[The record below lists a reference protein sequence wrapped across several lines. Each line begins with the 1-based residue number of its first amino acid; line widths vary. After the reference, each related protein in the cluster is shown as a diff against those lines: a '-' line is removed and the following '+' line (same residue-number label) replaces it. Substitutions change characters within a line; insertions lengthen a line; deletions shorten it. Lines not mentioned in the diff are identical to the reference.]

1 MRTYKRKTT
10 RGTKSL
16 EVYELAA
23 REVIEKNRNYR
34 DVAKEFDLCHVSL
47 FNFVKKKKAGAP
59 ATVGYKKT
67 RLVFSAEQEAII
79 AEYLLKCANI
89 YFGLLPED
97 VKRLSYQCA
106 KFYNVENVPES
117 WRVNEMA
124 DPSNQNQSL
133 ISKPPVENEVNDDDL
148 SLNLENPEILN
159 DMPYLDISVTEVI
172 EHMSNEPIA
181 GSSGIQK
188 DVNDFFG

>member
-1 MRTYKRKTT
+1 MPEQNFGYKFLKQ
-10 RGTKSL
+10 
-16 EVYELAA
+16 E
-23 REVIEKNRNYR
+23 
-34 DVAKEFDLCHVSL
+34 
-47 FNFVKKKKAGAP
+47 AGA
-59 ATVGYKKT
+59 TIN
-67 RLVFSAEQEAII
+67 R
-79 AEYLLKCANI
+79 
-89 YFGLLPED
+89 
-97 VKRLSYQCA
+97 
-106 KFYNVENVPES
+106 
-117 WRVNEMA
+117 

-188 DVNDFFG
+188 DVNDFLVETVRPLPKAPPRVPSNRKRARKSAILTDTPEKIALEEKHHIEELKKRKKTEKNRNKENKKNKKGSRQR